1 MSKAKQNKT
10 SGKSSTPSE
19 DVYLCLSVAVSGRCP
34 FNGNILSLAA
44 VACTKQRKILGL
56 YSCNMLPLPGGE
68 RLTQKDVYGFWQSK
82 PRELEEVCASPLIS
96 PLAGLQGLQA
106 FCKPF
111 GRCTLVG
118 SPLLSCYGWL
128 AHYWNVLLPGVAM
141 PWGFS
146 GVCARSF
153 ASGILGVSMQNLATH
168 PAFLAAHPAGLAT
181 NGVPA
186 NDAVISAC
194 VFTQMLRM
202 SLKLDNADPSTAD
215 ATASSTAAP
224 AAAAATAG
232 TSAVVHNDPAVN
244 QGLVEIT
251 FLDDKVRAA
260 VEAATAPLE
269 TSHDRYPISA
279 DVAAAHVFQEYPS
292 ITDPTVDPSFFERAE
307 ALSSSASACPP
318 SGNDGSSKNDDDGSA
333 EVDWVVTE
341 KVHGSNFSFLIKSG
355 DVSDKNGIVCG
366 KRTSVLNSDET
377 SKFFQF
383 DRLLASERGKL
394 AKCFTL
400 VEKFLLLPGNGGASS
415 LGSSQGGDGGDQQ
428 LVVAVVGELAGGEYV
443 HPQVPLDLRGIRVQN
458 GIQYHPNNFFYAFDI
473 AYTYSSRPPA
483 AAPAALAAPAAG
495 GASAEKEE
503 RGARWTFLPFDDA
516 QRIFTSTALFCAT
529 PLFRGS
535 VKDALAFNPIIQ
547 TTIPGRFGLPSIP
560 ENFAEGVV
568 ARPVKDLLSSKD
580 GSRIMAK
587 LKHPK
592 FSEFSHFSADC
603 PPADLLANFIKND
616 NRVESVKSKLTD
628 TEKLDHARVALETVL
643 DALVDV
649 KKLHPAFDCSPEQR
663 SSAER
668 DVLAFLNGKK

>member
-10 SGKSSTPSE
+10 SSGKSSTPAE

-56 YSCNMLPLPGGE
+56 YSCNMTPLPGGE
-68 RLTQKDVYGFWQSK
+68 RLTHKDVFGFWQSK
-82 PRELEEVCASPLIS
+82 PRELEEVCAGPLVSPLV
-96 PLAGLQGLQA
+96 ALQGLQG

-153 ASGILGVSMQNLATH
+153 ASGVLGVSMQNLAQH
-168 PAFLAAHPAGLAT
+168 PAFLAAHPVGLAT

-194 VFTQMLRM
+194 VFTQMLRL
-202 SLKLDNADPSTAD
+202 SLKLDDQLDGPSQPTTAAD
-215 ATASSTAAP
+215 ALPAEPATTAVRSDSLK
-224 AAAAATAG
+224 
-232 TSAVVHNDPAVN
+232 
-244 QGLVEIT
+244 GLCRVDIT

-260 VEAATAPLE
+260 VEAATAPLD
-269 TSHDRYPISA
+269 TSCERYPISA
-279 DVAAAHVFQEYPS
+279 AVAAAHVFQEYPS
-292 ITDPTVDPSFFERAE
+292 ITDPTVDPLFTQRA
-307 ALSSSASACPP
+307 AAMSTSASSSSSESAAAAKVEEE
-318 SGNDGSSKNDDDGSA
+318 DV
-333 EVDWVVTE
+333 EWVVTE
-341 KVHGSNFSFLIKSG
+341 KVHGSNFSFICKS
-355 DVSDKNGIVCG
+355 SDATAKDGIVCG
-366 KRTSVLNSDET
+366 KRTSVLHSDEV

-394 AKCFTL
+394 AKCYAL
-400 VEKFLLLPGNGGASS
+400 VENLLRPLSS
-415 LGSSQGGDGGDQQ
+415 SHAMAQQQ

-473 AYTYSSRPPA
+473 AYTYATMMEAPHDDFIADPA
-483 AAPAALAAPAAG
+483 AAAAPSAAEAAPRTSAAMGEG
-495 GASAEKEE
+495 GDRAT
-503 RGARWTFLPFDDA
+503 WTFLPFDDA
-516 QRIFTSTALFCAT
+516 QRIFSSTGLFCAA

-535 VKDALAFNPIIQ
+535 VREALAFNPVIP
-547 TTIPGRFGLPSIP
+547 TTIPGGFGLPSIP

-568 ARPVKDLLSSKD
+568 ARPVRDLLQG
-580 GSRIMAK
+580 GSRLMAK

-603 PPADLLANFIKND
+603 PPLEMLTNFSKND
-616 NRVESVKSKLTD
+616 NRIESVKSKLTEAERASD
-628 TEKLDHARVALETVL
+628 ARVAAETVV

-649 KKLHPAFDCSPEQR
+649 RKLHPAFECTVGQLAN
-663 SSAER
+663 AEGE
-668 DVLAFLNGKK
+668 VLALLQRGKK